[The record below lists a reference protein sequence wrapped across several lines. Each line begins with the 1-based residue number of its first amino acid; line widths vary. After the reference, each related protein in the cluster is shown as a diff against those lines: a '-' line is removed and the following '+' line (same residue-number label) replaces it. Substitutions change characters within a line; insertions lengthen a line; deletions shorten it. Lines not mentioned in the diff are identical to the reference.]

1 MSIDE
6 SFDLNLADITGALPE
21 GVLPERINVDPDNVA
36 RDVSKLVLS
45 LAEFLRQLMEAQ
57 AVRRMEAGSLT
68 ELEEETLG
76 MALMQAR
83 EQIRKVAAEF
93 DLAEA
98 DLRLDLGPL
107 GRVV

>member
-1 MSIDE
+1 MSQPDLRLDLSDVDE
-6 SFDLNLADITGALPE
+6 AWVKSSLPE
-21 GVLPERINVDPDNVA
+21 SVNIDPDNVA

-57 AVRRMEAGSLT
+57 AVRRMDAGSLT
-68 ELEEETLG
+68 EEEEDKLG
-76 MALMQAR
+76 CALMDAR
-83 EQIRKVAAEF
+83 DQIRKVAAEF
-93 DLAEA
+93 DLVED

>member
-1 MSIDE
+1 MSVTDLQL
-6 SFDLNLADITGALPE
+6 DLNELSDAWPRGATSDR
-21 GVLPERINVDPDNVA
+21 VNIDPDNVA

-57 AVRRMEAGSLT
+57 AVRRMDAGSLT
-68 ELEEETLG
+68 LDEEEKLG
-76 MALMQAR
+76 TALLEAR
-83 EQIRKVAAEF
+83 DQIRKIAAEF
-93 DLAEA
+93 DLGED